1 MPAAMLKVALEIP
14 ESDQGEKD
22 ENPMPA
28 PNTNN
33 TNVSAAAA
41 TPPAEIA
48 AHDTADWFSS
58 STLPGTSVLN
68 VMAALPPFIGA
79 VTTGDSRKKFQPR
92 FASAST
98 SKYKVPC
105 FAITNDRDWLQTPT
119 RGFDGRNVRLRTNVR
134 RKLNGRGFVVARE
147 ETQEQ
152 L

>member
-1 MPAAMLKVALEIP
+1 MPAATLKVSLEIP
-14 ESDQGEKD
+14 ELGHGEID

-28 PNTNN
+28 PNANN

-41 TPPAEIA
+41 TPPAAIA

-68 VMAALPPFIGA
+68 VMAALPPFIVV
-79 VTTGDSRKKFQPR
+79 VTTGDSRQKFQPR

-105 FAITNDRDWLQTPT
+105 SAITNDPNWVQTPT
-119 RGFDGRNVRLRTNVR
+119 RGFDGRNLRLRTTVPKN
-134 RKLNGRGFVVARE
+134 
-147 ETQEQ
+147 
-152 L
+152 

>member
-1 MPAAMLKVALEIP
+1 MPAATLKVSLEIP
-14 ESDQGEKD
+14 ELDHGEID

-41 TPPAEIA
+41 TPPAAIA

-68 VMAALPPFIGA
+68 VMAALPPFIGV
-79 VTTGDSRKKFQPR
+79 VTTRDSRKKFQPC

-98 SKYKVPC
+98 NNPAPLY
-105 FAITNDRDWLQTPT
+105 
-119 RGFDGRNVRLRTNVR
+119 RTIA
-134 RKLNGRGFVVARE
+134 LGS
-147 ETQEQ
+147 T
-152 L
+152 